1 MVARVDAETTCW
13 NFSGPNDAVGQFE
26 LATVAHF
33 ASDKQNYRRQ
43 SVNPPIGPKRD
54 VGDSD
59 RSFVLGP
66 PKGCDNAPIRLF
78 AEYRTRNGRAR
89 MVKKLKRPQR

>member
-33 ASDKQNYRRQ
+33 ASDKQKYRGKQKILSTVKPRVTHVARRLAG
-43 SVNPPIGPKRD
+43 SLALR
-54 VGDSD
+54 
-59 RSFVLGP
+59 VLGVDDAI
-66 PKGCDNAPIRLF
+66 C
-78 AEYRTRNGRAR
+78 
-89 MVKKLKRPQR
+89 